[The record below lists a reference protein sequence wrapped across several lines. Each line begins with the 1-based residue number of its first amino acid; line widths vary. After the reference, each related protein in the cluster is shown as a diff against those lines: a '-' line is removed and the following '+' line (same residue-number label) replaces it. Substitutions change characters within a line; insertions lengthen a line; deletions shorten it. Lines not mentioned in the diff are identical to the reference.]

1 MLFSFLA
8 VLFLEVFGLLGFGDV
23 CEGRWCGMFI
33 LYGYGMLLR
42 FCEVGGLLIVVA
54 LVCCSV
60 FSLGCAS
67 VGCKSSNVTCV

>member
-1 MLFSFLA
+1 MWDVYIVWVWYAAKILR
-8 VLFLEVFGLLGFGDV
+8 GLGS
-23 CEGRWCGMFI
+23 
-33 LYGYGMLLR
+33 
-42 FCEVGGLLIVVA
+42 LIVVA